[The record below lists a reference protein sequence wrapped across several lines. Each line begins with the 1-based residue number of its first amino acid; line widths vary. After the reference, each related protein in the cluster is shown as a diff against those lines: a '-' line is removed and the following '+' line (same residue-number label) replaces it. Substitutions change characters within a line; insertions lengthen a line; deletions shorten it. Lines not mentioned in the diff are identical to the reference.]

1 MGANGSDVTKRELTT
16 ALAVHIVNPLVRS
29 AVSAGVAP
37 PSIAILET
45 TGRRS
50 GEPRRTPVGNG
61 LDGDTFWI
69 VAEHGRR
76 AAYVRNIEANPRVR
90 VKVGGAWRPGT
101 ARVLDDDDPR
111 ERQRR
116 MGRRLNAAV
125 VRAMGTELLSVRI
138 DLDSAPSGRQGLRA
152 REEWTEVVRDGL
164 AAGTAAAVVSGLPS
178 TVDALLRGADLLEAP
193 AAAGSLLLPSE
204 RRTGRLLLAAVPV
217 HIALSLGW
225 ALVLAAALPRRATI
239 ATGAAGG
246 LLIAVLDLGLVGRR
260 FPRISALPLAPQ
272 IADHVAF
279 GAVVGAVVRR
289 RRARAIP
296 RVKDGE
302 SPT

>member
-1 MGANGSDVTKRELTT
+1 MRALVVGMDASVTLSVQHYHPAMATLRDHGEHSLTVTKRQLTT
-16 ALAVHIVNPLVRS
+16 ALGVHIVNPLVRS

-90 VKVGGAWRPGT
+90 VKVGGAWRRGT
-101 ARVLDDDDPR
+101 AHLLDDDDPR

-116 MGRRLNAAV
+116 IGRSLNAAV

-138 DLDSAPSGRQGLRA
+138 DLDSGTSGRQGVRA
-152 REEWTEVVRDGL
+152 RDEWAETVRDGL
-164 AAGTAAAVVSGLPS
+164 AAGTVAA
-178 TVDALLRGADLLEAP
+178 
-193 AAAGSLLLPSE
+193 
-204 RRTGRLLLAAVPV
+204 
-217 HIALSLGW
+217 
-225 ALVLAAALPRRATI
+225 
-239 ATGAAGG
+239 
-246 LLIAVLDLGLVGRR
+246 
-260 FPRISALPLAPQ
+260 
-272 IADHVAF
+272 
-279 GAVVGAVVRR
+279 
-289 RRARAIP
+289 
-296 RVKDGE
+296 
-302 SPT
+302 